1 MQQRWSYEE
10 ETRERIRAN
19 LAVYPRCAE
28 APEGL
33 KPAAVSV
40 ILAPTEDH
48 RDTAFLLTRRAPRLN
63 AHSGQYALPGGR
75 IDAGETAL
83 DAARLELHEELGI
96 EAGPAQVL
104 GRLDNLPTTSG
115 YLVAPFVIWLG
126 AHAEPTPS
134 PHEIAAVHRIPL
146 ADLFAGPGRGGNRG
160 VAGADDDGRGAF
172 SRYIPIL
179 GQDLFAPTAAIL
191 FHFCEVALRG
201 RPTPPPRYREPPFA
215 RR

>member
-1 MQQRWSYEE
+1 MRPPPPATRQMRTQQRWSYEE
-10 ETRERIRAN
+10 ETWERIRAN
-19 LAVYPRCAE
+19 LAVHPRCAE

-40 ILAPTEDH
+40 GA
-48 RDTAFLLTRRAPRLN
+48 
-63 AHSGQYALPGGR
+63 R
-75 IDAGETAL
+75 ITETAL
-83 DAARLELHEELGI
+83 DAARRELHEELGI

-115 YLVAPFVIWLG
+115 YLVAPFVIRLG
-126 AHAEPTPS
+126 AHSEPTPS

-146 ADLFAGPGRGGNRG
+146 ADLFAGPGRGVNRG

-172 SRYIPIL
+172 SRYIPTL
-179 GQDLFAPTAAIL
+179 GHDLFAPTAAIL

-201 RPTPPPRYREPPFA
+201 RPTPPPRYRELPFA